1 MDWLNF
7 YANQR
12 LAGARKHLLAHLAE
26 NSANSVISS
35 LENDTEGELTCLQ
48 PHSIQFLD
56 QILSPQMRIP
66 FEHLH
71 GLVPADGCNF
81 LI

>member
-1 MDWLNF
+1 MQIRGLQVLRNTC
-7 YANQR
+7 
-12 LAGARKHLLAHLAE
+12 LHIELK
-26 NSANSVISS
+26 NSAKAVIAG

-56 QILSPQMRIP
+56 QVFGPQMRIP
-66 FEHLH
+66 FQHLH
-71 GLVPADGCNF
+71 GLVAADGCNF

>member
-1 MDWLNF
+1 MQIRGLQVLGNTCLHIWL
-7 YANQR
+7 
-12 LAGARKHLLAHLAE
+12 K
-26 NSANSVISS
+26 NSENSVISS

-66 FEHLH
+66 FQHLH

>member
-1 MDWLNF
+1 MQIRGLQVLGNTCLHIWL
-7 YANQR
+7 
-12 LAGARKHLLAHLAE
+12 K

-66 FEHLH
+66 FQHLH